1 MDVDPD
7 EPAGNQDPEPER
19 SPTPV
24 VRPSG
29 RPNRRIRLPKRYVNE
44 PPPLPPQVEPNREP
58 DIENNDQNNFGDDDR
73 CWRYTERDAYGMYRG
88 YRNHF
93 PSYNPD
99 NRLSLD
105 RQCDSPNFSV
115 ATDHSEKR
123 PWWAVFGNS
132 LNEVKEA
139 LFAPFLNAST
149 FRLMNWFYSGSNL
162 KSFIELDRLVH
173 TVLLAP
179 DFDMHLQGF
188 RSSREAERLDKFV
201 NETNS
206 VFTASD
212 GWIPTTL
219 ELPLPCEKIKHQS
232 ETAAPKFVIEEVY
245 HRRVIE
251 IIKSAVRQTAAEHFH
266 IAPFTAYWKPSD
278 DSPPER
284 VFSEVYTA
292 DAFIEE
298 QRRIDAL
305 PQPPGEEHEKVI
317 IGLMLWSDSTRLAN
331 FGNASLWPV
340 YLYIANQSKYVRVKP
355 KSFAAHHVAYIP
367 KLTDK
372 FDDFYR
378 EVHGMPPS
386 TEVLKHCR
394 REIIQLIMF
403 LLLDDEFMHMYDHGI
418 ILEFIDGIKR
428 RVFPRFFTHSADYPE
443 KALLSCIKFLG
454 KCPCPMCLIEKK
466 NISRIGTERD
476 RRQRVTLARDDSI
489 LRQER
494 VENVRQSVFE
504 QGLPLSST
512 YIEQTLGAES
522 LTATRSA
529 YSTKLLGRGVNF
541 YSLFVPDLMHEVE
554 LGVWKALF
562 KHLLR
567 ILHAYGNDTIQKLNS
582 RYRAMPTFGNNT
594 IRKFRQNV
602 SGAKQLAVRD
612 YEDLLQCV
620 IPAFDSLLPS
630 AHNKIICELLFEL
643 ATWHALAKL
652 RLHTETTLKFLRG
665 STKRLGKDLRLFRS
679 KVCPAYDTRE
689 LPAEETA
696 RRRRQAA
703 RPANLTSTTATTTSA
718 SAGGKAQAKRQ
729 IFNMETYKLHA
740 LGHYEGCIR
749 QFGTSD
755 NYNTQTGELEH
766 CRVKRF
772 YPRTSKAKYTQGISK
787 QERREHALFQ
797 MSERLRIANENQTED
812 LQAGE
817 DGQPQPIQQATVDF
831 RSREPLPP
839 TDPEKLYHISNE
851 TKFKLYIYDWLAR
864 ESENPGLKNFILR
877 LKTHLLVRLR
887 NLQYN
892 GDEYQFTDDEL
903 NDIIILDD
911 TLYRHKV
918 LRINYTTY
926 DLRRDQDSVNP
937 RNHADIKVLAD
948 EEGSNA
954 MHPYWY
960 ARVLGVF
967 HANIYLKSDASRKH
981 QRVDFLWVRWFGRIL
996 DQPGGWKAR
1005 CFHRVGFVDAHDEAA
1020 FGFVDPANVI
1030 HGVYLIPDFDG
1041 HSDNENSSR
1050 NWTQFYVN
1058 IFPDRDMVM
1067 RFRGGGIGHKT
1078 IRDAVNVFLQDK
1090 HPIDIAIDEQV
1101 SEDEREP
1108 MDEDETGEDEENNQE
1123 EEDENER
1130 DPELEEDGDE
1140 TVSDNGDALGPED
1153 GEDEAGDEE
1162 RFNFGTLW
1170 FNNSCLKNT
1179 KKCFESY
1186 YLQQLKG

>member
-1 MDVDPD
+1 METPVTAPLNWEETSFLDNIIGQQTQVSIPSSVTTIPPFDSLNPTA
-7 EPAGNQDPEPER
+7 PAFVPARPQTPRPSPEPRQPFTELSMNNPQDLSLVTR
-19 SPTPV
+19 RARRRQRAQNATAR
-24 VRPSG
+24 RPDIPPPSSTQQRAPQTARRG
-29 RPNRRIRLPKRYVNE
+29 RPRRQAPR
-44 PPPLPPQVEPNREP
+44 PQRP
-58 DIENNDQNNFGDDDR
+58 DPFEGF
-73 CWRYTERDAYGMYRG
+73 YDAAGEHVDG
-88 YRNHF
+88 YH
-93 PSYNPD
+93 
-99 NRLSLD
+99 
-105 RQCDSPNFSV
+105 
-115 ATDHSEKR
+115 
-123 PWWAVFGNS
+123 G
-132 LNEVKEA
+132 
-139 LFAPFLNAST
+139 
-149 FRLMNWFYSGSNL
+149 
-162 KSFIELDRLVH
+162 LVH
-173 TVLLAP
+173 SVLLAP
-179 DFDMHLQGF
+179 DFDVTHLQGF

-201 NETNS
+201 DETNS

-212 GWIPTTL
+212 GWIQTTL

-232 ETAAPKFVIEEVY
+232 ETAAPKFNIEGVY
-245 HRRVIE
+245 HRRVID

-284 VFSEVYTA
+284 VFSELYTA

-298 QRRIDAL
+298 QRKIDAL
-305 PQPPGEEHEKVI
+305 PQLPEEEHEKVI

-340 YLYIANQSKYVRVKP
+340 YLYIANQSKYMRVKP
-355 KSFAAHHVAYIP
+355 KSFSAHHVAYIP
-367 KLTDK
+367 KLNDN

-378 EVHGMPPS
+378 EIYGMPPS

-403 LLLDDEFMHMYDHGI
+403 LLLDDEFMQMYEHGL
-418 ILEFIDGIKR
+418 ILEFVDGIKR

-466 NISRIGTERD
+466 NISRIGTEQD
-476 RRQRVTLARDDSI
+476 RRQRVSLARNDDI
-489 LRQER
+489 LHQER
-494 VENVRQSVFE
+494 VENVRQTVFE

-529 YSTKLLGRGVNF
+529 YSTKLLSHGLNF

-582 RYRAMPTFGNNT
+582 RYRAMPTFGNDT

-602 SGAKQLAVRD
+602 SGAKQLAARD
-612 YEDLLQCV
+612 YEDLLQCA
-620 IPAFDSLLPS
+620 IPAFDGLLPPG
-630 AHNKIICELLFEL
+630 HNKIICELLFEL

-652 RLHTETTLKFLRG
+652 RLHTETTLRLLRG

-703 RPANLTSTTATTTSA
+703 RPANTTATTTSA
-718 SAGGKAQAKRQ
+718 SATGKTHAKHQ

-740 LGHYEGCIR
+740 LGHYEDCIR
-749 QFGTSD
+749 RFGTSD

-772 YPRTSKAKYTQGISK
+772 YPHTSKAKYTQGISK
-787 QERREHALFQ
+787 QERRERTLFQ

-812 LQAGE
+812 AQAGE
-817 DGQPQPIQQATVDF
+817 DDRPQATQQATTLKN
-831 RSREPLPP
+831 RI
-839 TDPEKLYHISNE
+839 ISQMKRNSNC
-851 TKFKLYIYDWLAR
+851 IYDWLAR

-877 LKTHLLVRLR
+877 LKTHILVRLR

-948 EEGSNA
+948 EEGSTS

-967 HANIYLKSDASRKH
+967 HVNIYLKSDASRKH
-981 QRVDFLWVRWFGRIL
+981 QRVDFLWVHWFGRIL

-1005 CFHRVGFVDAHDEAA
+1005 CFHRVGFVNAQDEAA

-1030 HGVYLIPDFDG
+1030 RSVYLIPDFDG
-1041 HSDNENSSR
+1041 HSDNENSSGD
-1050 NWTQFYVN
+1050 WTQFYVN

-1078 IRDAVNVFLQDK
+1078 IREAVNVFLQDK
-1090 HPIDIAIDEQV
+1090 HPIDIAIDEKV
-1101 SEDEREP
+1101 AEDERET
-1108 MDEDETGEDEENNQE
+1108 MDMDNDEDETGEDEEIDQE
-1123 EEDENER
+1123 EDEENER

-1140 TVSDNGDALGPED
+1140 EMSDNGDALGPED

-1162 RFNFGTLW
+1162 RFNYGTL
-1170 FNNSCLKNT
+1170 
-1179 KKCFESY
+1179 
-1186 YLQQLKG
+1186 